1 MARMPLAG
9 AAGPAVQPGVI
20 VRDVLIGRKAFINQ
34 SRGPYV
40 E

>member
-1 MARMPLAG
+1 MAQMPLAG
-9 AAGPAVQPGVI
+9 AAGTPVQPGVL

-34 SRGPYV
+34 SRGPYG